1 MSIAALLLER
11 MLPASCPFGSFLL
24 SAGRRTPKRESLA
37 NWLMA
42 ASRTLTM

>member
-24 SAGRRTPKRESLA
+24 LAGRRTPKRESLA
-37 NWLMA
+37 WLMA